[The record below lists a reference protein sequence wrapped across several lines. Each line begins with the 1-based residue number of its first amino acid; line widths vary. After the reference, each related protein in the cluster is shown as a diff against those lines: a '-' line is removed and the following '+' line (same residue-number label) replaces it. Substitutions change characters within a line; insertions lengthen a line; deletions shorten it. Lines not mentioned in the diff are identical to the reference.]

1 MPMLSK
7 AATTFRPFLRFQTQ
21 HQPELFSSNPNLLH
35 HFNSGHGIVQGA
47 AQTAA
52 GSGGAAGGA
61 GRAYGGASG
70 GYTGHARAFL
80 TLPGSNGDIAGVNT
94 SAEEREKR
102 KARQSAGMALKRGA
116 KVPEPTLPRTV
127 MMKDRMAPRAGGHA
141 VAMVEMKE
149 EDAER
154 ASITYPAW
162 AALPSDASPGGA
174 LWAPGSAPRRIG
186 ARAFST
192 SVQRIEDD
200 EIPVPLISATGPQHL
215 EQPNRVLQDL
225 AGLDLG
231 RPGRVSQRRR
241 NSTASVV
248 RSETEEIPGYVAPA
262 EAEVSPDAKI
272 YNAISQLGRSDP
284 ELVHRIIDYY
294 RQPRNSASIKGQ
306 PDLEEN
312 YPLPAGYTVATYNV
326 IIRFLLR
333 QRERGA
339 SIAPILDI
347 YNEML
352 ARDVVPN
359 LRTTTFVIHALC
371 VREEDVSAASHRW
384 LNEMESQKLRQQAG
398 VPVAT
403 EADKNAAEVID
414 GYQHEQNFASALNLY
429 RVSSTFFKNS
439 RVPRNVNTLDDLLA
453 AAASSI
459 GLPHA
464 PTPESIEFLL
474 NELDKVATQPL
485 DGVAAAFQLLAAKK
499 DLDAIKSLWE
509 RVLAGRPDLSS
520 NSTYGT
526 PALVTQIEAAK
537 AFVAAG
543 DKAKA
548 LEIANTDGQGRTL
561 ISYRVV
567 SALAEA
573 GDIDEAVKLLREVG
587 NESQRSDSATIDV
600 AEALIAAGRVK
611 EGVEYAAELRR
622 AALVSGKKVD
632 ARRMRNMYARVLAAA
647 IKNPEDSEL
656 MKSIADAAANC
667 APWPPIELVA
677 RHIQLLVDTRR
688 YADINPLLL
697 VGGPLNEQKARTLDF
712 DRTLLREAYADVVA
726 SEASIPVVLQAIRGF
741 ARLGEPLADAND
753 SIPLPITVVDKY
765 VKSRAGVQ
773 NVGELG
779 IQLDGWYRLLQAF
792 EAIPTS
798 HIDAGAADAALGT
811 FMADL
816 AEAQK
821 SGGLKLPNTMFTTT
835 SIQQLVDILM
845 ARLGVEHASELVT
858 NAFGER
864 ATHLLPT
871 PEHTP
876 AASESEFTLP
886 PTPDSAQSPPGMLQ
900 PVSKHTLH
908 ISSKLDGLIDRLHVA
923 MPPVTPVQVYET
935 LRESISRDNTVP
947 APDVIGRLIA
957 QLARAGE
964 EAKARELYQLAQVVL
979 ASCLPDPQQQ
989 AAGWRAVEDSMIAA
1003 CCFLGQLEQAGMH
1016 RARIIEAGMA
1026 PSADA
1031 YATMIASSRDSTDDA
1046 LVARE
1051 LFDESQSL
1059 GVVPHLYLFNTI
1071 ISKLSKARKAE
1082 MALDLFQHMKAAGI
1096 RPSSVTY
1103 GAVINAC
1110 CRVGDAE
1117 SAEMLFDE
1125 MVKQPN
1131 FKPRVPPFNTMMQFH
1146 LQTRPSRARVLHYYD
1161 SMRSAGVRP
1170 SAHTYKLLLDAYGT
1184 LPPIDLTAMN
1194 RVFADLNADRKVP
1207 VQGTHWA
1214 SIIMAYGVHGGD
1226 VPKAVSMFDSIGS
1239 HPSANGAV
1247 PEPVVW
1253 EAILN
1258 VLGQKGTLEE
1268 LEAMRTR
1275 MVTSRIRP
1283 TAYVCNVLISGY
1295 AKHGQIDR
1303 ARDVFESMADSV
1315 TGVAAPNNHPALLT
1329 SSGHVKPASTTQ
1341 HTDKV
1346 YREPS
1351 TYEAM
1356 VRAELL
1362 AGERGRA
1369 EAVLARME
1377 ERRYPVAVWMKA
1389 RAIMDE
1395 QI

>member
-1 MPMLSK
+1 MLSK

-35 HFNSGHGIVQGA
+35 HLNSGHGLVAQGA

-102 KARQSAGMALKRGA
+102 KARQSAGMALKRAA

-127 MMKDRMAPRAGGHA
+127 MMKDRMAPRAGSRP

-154 ASITYPAW
+154 ASITYPTW
-162 AALPSDASPGGA
+162 AALPSDAAPGGA
-174 LWAPGSAPRRIG
+174 LWAPGSAPRPIG
-186 ARAFST
+186 ARSFST
-192 SVQRIEDD
+192 AVRRIEDD
-200 EIPVPLISATGPQHL
+200 EIPAPFISASGPQRL

-231 RPGRVSQRRR
+231 RPGRVGQRRR

-248 RSETEEIPGYVAPA
+248 RSENGDMPDYAAAAAEE
-262 EAEVSPDAKI
+262 SPDSKI
-272 YNAISQLGRSDP
+272 YNAISQQGSSDP
-284 ELVHRIIDYY
+284 EFVERLIKYY
-294 RQPRNSASIKGQ
+294 RQPRNSDSVQGES
-306 PDLEEN
+306 DLMDN
-312 YPLPAGYTVATYNV
+312 YPLPAGYTVATYNAM
-326 IIRFLLR
+326 IRFLLR

-352 ARDVVPN
+352 ARDIVPN
-359 LRTTTFVIHALC
+359 LRTTTLVIRALC
-371 VREEDVSAASHRW
+371 LREEDVSAASRRW
-384 LNEMESQKLRQQAG
+384 LNEMESQKLYQQAG
-398 VPVAT
+398 IPLAT
-403 EADKNAAEVID
+403 EANDKAAEVID

-429 RVSSTFFKNS
+429 RVSSSFFKGNQLA
-439 RVPRNVNTLDDLLA
+439 RNLNTLDDLLMS
-453 AAASSI
+453 AASSI

-464 PTPESIEFLL
+464 PTPETIQFLL
-474 NELDKVATQPL
+474 GELNKVATQPL
-485 DGVAAAFQLLAAKK
+485 AGVAAAFQLLAATQ
-499 DLDAIKSLWE
+499 DLDAIKALWE
-509 RVLAGRPDLSS
+509 RVLAGRPDLFT
-520 NSTYGT
+520 NPTYRAV
-526 PALVTQIEAAK
+526 ALEAQIEAVN

-548 LEIANTDGQGRTL
+548 TEIANTEGLGKATIRYRL
-561 ISYRVV
+561 I

-573 GDIDEAVKLLREVG
+573 GEVDEAVKLLHEVG
-587 NESQRSDSATIDV
+587 NESQRSKSATIDV
-600 AEALIAAGRVK
+600 AEALVAVGRIK
-611 EGVEYAAELRR
+611 EGVQHQTEMRR
-622 AALVSGKKVD
+622 AALVSAPGQRVD
-632 ARRMRNMYARVLAAA
+632 TRRTRNMYARVLAAA
-647 IKNPEDSEL
+647 LKNPEDSEIMATL
-656 MKSIADAAANC
+656 ADAAANC
-667 APWPPIELVA
+667 VPWPKMELVA
-677 RHIQLLVDTRR
+677 RHIQLLVDTGRFN
-688 YADINPLLL
+688 DISPLLL
-697 VGGPLNEQKARTLDF
+697 VGGPLDMVKAQTLDF
-712 DRTLLREAYADVVA
+712 DRTLLREAYADVVT
-726 SEASIPVVLQAIRGF
+726 SEAPISVVLQAIRGF
-741 ARLGEPLADAND
+741 ARLGQPLVDPSD
-753 SIPLPITVVDKY
+753 SIPLPTAVVDKY
-765 VKSRAGVQ
+765 VTSRASVQ

-779 IQLDGWYRLLQAF
+779 IQLDGWFRLLEAF
-792 EAIPTS
+792 DAIPTP
-798 HIDAGAADAALGT
+798 HIDAGAADAALET

-821 SGGLKLPNTMFTTT
+821 SWGLKLPNTIFT
-835 SIQQLVDILM
+835 SPSVQQLVGILI
-845 ARLGVEHASELVT
+845 ARFGIEHATELVT

-886 PTPDSAQSPPGMLQ
+886 PTPESALSPPGGFQ
-900 PVSKHTLH
+900 PPSEHTLH
-908 ISSKLDGLIDRLHVA
+908 ISPKLDGLIDRLHAA

-935 LRESISRDNTVP
+935 LRESLSRDNTVP
-947 APDVIGRLIA
+947 APDAMGRLIA

-979 ASCLPDPQQQ
+979 ASCIPDPHQQ
-989 AAGWRAVEDSMIAA
+989 AEGWRAVEDSMIAA

-1117 SAEMLFDE
+1117 SAETLFDE

-1184 LPPIDLTAMN
+1184 LSPTDLTAMN
-1194 RVFADLNADRKVP
+1194 RVFGELCADRKVP

-1214 SIIMAYGVHGGD
+1214 SLIMADGMAGEVT
-1226 VPKAVSMFDSIGS
+1226 KALSVFDSIPS
-1239 HPSANGAV
+1239 HPSTKSSM

-1258 VLGQKGTLEE
+1258 VLGQKGTLEQ
-1268 LEAMRTR
+1268 LETMRAR
-1275 MVTSRIRP
+1275 LDASGVRP

-1295 AKHGQIDR
+1295 AKHGQIER
-1303 ARDVFESMADSV
+1303 AREVFESMADSV

-1341 HTDKV
+1341 TDKV
-1346 YREPS
+1346 FREPS

-1362 AGERGRA
+1362 AGERARA
-1369 EAVLARME
+1369 EAVLSRME

-1389 RAIMDE
+1389 RAILDE